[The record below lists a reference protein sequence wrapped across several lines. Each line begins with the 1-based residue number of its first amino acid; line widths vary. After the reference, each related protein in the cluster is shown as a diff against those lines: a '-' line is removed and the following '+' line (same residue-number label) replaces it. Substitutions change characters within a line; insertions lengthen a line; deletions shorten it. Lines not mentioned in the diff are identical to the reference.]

1 MDTLQFPIDATWV
14 PGKRAGSL
22 VLEDPYGNRLIKKTE
37 HGSKAFYCCFRKD
50 LKCLVRVTLNKAT
63 DQLVAVRGE
72 HNHNSAK
79 LGQFKKEEI

>member
-1 MDTLQFPIDATWV
+1 M
-14 PGKRAGSL
+14 GSWQACWIL
-22 VLEDPYGNRLIKKTE
+22 GIGGSIYGNRLIKKTE

-50 LKCLVRVTLNKAT
+50 LKCPVRVILNKAA

-79 LGQFKKEEI
+79 LGQLKKEEI